1 MSTIVR
7 KSNTLKWSIV
17 VDEIELRRLDEA
29 IHLSYSP
36 SDKND
41 EFKLVYT
48 ITCSDGSAIQVND
61 IDSVIQEN
69 NSKEARIDSIAA
81 NVYTIDNSKYIT
93 INLGDK
99 IFGKS
104 INYSV
109 TGDSRDWVYLTT
121 SKLCDRF
128 KNMKQWYT
136 PITKIDWWMPTMSFA
151 FILYIYSNLQ
161 EKVETTTETTTS
173 SLIEVIIVIFI
184 LVSVFY
190 ILPQSLNKI
199 SRYLFPPYIFKIGD
213 GIIKHDKLISL
224 RANLLWGVVV
234 TLTISIFVSLFF
246 NNPFH

>member
-7 KSNTLKWSIV
+7 KSSTLKWSIV

-29 IHLSYSP
+29 IHLSCSP

-81 NVYTIDNSKYIT
+81 NVYTIDNSKHIT
-93 INLGDK
+93 INLGEK
-99 IFGKS
+99 IFDES

-109 TGDSRDWVYLTT
+109 TGNSRDWVYLTT
-121 SKLCDRF
+121 SKICDRF
-128 KNMKQWYT
+128 ENMKQWYT
-136 PITKIDWWMPTMSFA
+136 PISKINWWMPIIAFT

-161 EKVETTTETTTS
+161 EKVETTTI
-173 SLIEVIIVIFI
+173 SLIEAVIVIFI
-184 LVSVFY
+184 TACVIY
-190 ILPQSLNKI
+190 IVPHYLNKFT
-199 SRYLFPPYIFKIGD
+199 RYLFPPHIFRIGD
-213 GIIKHDKLISL
+213 GIKKHDKLISL
-224 RANLLWGVVV
+224 RANLFWGVIV
-234 TLTISIFVSLFF
+234 TLTISIVVSFFF
-246 NNPFH
+246 NNPFN

>member
-7 KSNTLKWSIV
+7 KSSKLKWSII

-29 IHLSYSP
+29 IHLSCSP
-36 SDKND
+36 LDKND

-81 NVYTIDNSKYIT
+81 DVYTIDNSKHIT
-93 INLGDK
+93 INLGEK
-99 IFGKS
+99 IFDES

-109 TGDSRDWVYLTT
+109 TGNSRDWVYLTT
-121 SKLCDRF
+121 SKICDRF

-136 PITKIDWWMPTMSFA
+136 PISKINWWMPTIAFT

-161 EKVETTTETTTS
+161 EKVETTTI
-173 SLIEVIIVIFI
+173 SLIEVVIVIFI
-184 LVSVFY
+184 TACVIY
-190 ILPQSLNKI
+190 IVPHYLNKLT
-199 SRYLFPPYIFKIGD
+199 RYLFPPHIFRIGD
-213 GIIKHDKLISL
+213 GIKKHDKLISL
-224 RANLLWGVVV
+224 RANLFWGVIV
-234 TLTISIFVSLFF
+234 TLTISIVVSFFF
-246 NNPFH
+246 NNPFN

>member
-7 KSNTLKWSIV
+7 KSSTLKWSIV

-29 IHLSYSP
+29 IHLSCSP

-81 NVYTIDNSKYIT
+81 NVYTIDNSKHIT
-93 INLGDK
+93 INLGDR
-99 IFGKS
+99 IFGES

-109 TGDSRDWVYLTT
+109 TGNSRDWVYLTT
-121 SKLCDRF
+121 SKICDRF

-136 PITKIDWWMPTMSFA
+136 PISKIDWWMPTMAFA

-161 EKVETTTETTTS
+161 EKVETTTS
-173 SLIEVIIVIFI
+173 SFIEVIIGI
-184 LVSVFY
+184 LILASIIY
-190 ILPQSLNKI
+190 IIPHSFNKL
-199 SRYLFPPYIFKIGD
+199 SKYLFPPYIFRIGD
-213 GIIKHDKLISL
+213 GIKKHDKLINL
-224 RANLLWGVVV
+224 RANLFWGVIV
-234 TLTISIFVSLFF
+234 TLTISIAVSFFF
-246 NNPFH
+246 NNSFR